1 MPEGV
6 HRLVASASGAP
17 GGGIETVTGV
27 PVRCMN
33 RIERLVG
40 LLAARRPEPA
50 MTVARSVSDVLDD
63 HVVFEVESIDRM
75 YLNVWQPRLAYGGG
89 VQGFFVGHRGYH
101 YASAALMDPMTKTF
115 VADIHGF
122 VAARGLQLVGFAKGQ
137 RKDDLAQQFLGK
149 FTQDEGVLFV
159 GRAQEKA
166 GVWHTQRR
174 YNPATG
180 GSYAWLVRSTAFI
193 NFFYFYCVDADFG
206 PFLLKFG
213 TYFPYTAKLCING
226 NEWARRQ
233 AAKAGIRFEPLDNGF
248 ASCQDVPAVQAICDR
263 LGPDHIDAL
272 LRKWLAIL
280 PNPFAPEDETA
291 GYRYE
296 LSVLQAEFSLT
307 QMLDRPVSGRIFFE
321 QVLHDNLDIGRPDQI
336 SLIFNRRIIG
346 KGRSATPGRFRTRVI
361 TEGVVPSLHVDYKN
375 TKIKQ
380 YHKEGRALRTETT
393 INDTRDFR
401 LSKRL
406 TNLPALRQI
415 GFTAN
420 RRLLGVQR
428 LSHNPVRGAQAFT
441 QLTTPIVTEVGT
453 RIPGLRFGDPRVHA
467 LLQALLVHRL
477 LPHGFTN
484 RELRT
489 LIAPLLGTTTEH
501 ITAGKMTYDLRR
513 LRTHGLI
520 ARIPRPRRY
529 QVTDTGLAQAL
540 LFTRAHDP
548 LRRAGLAETPGPAPP
563 APSRARAADRA
574 YEKAFNDLAR
584 SAHLAA

>member
-1 MPEGV
+1 
-6 HRLVASASGAP
+6 
-17 GGGIETVTGV
+17 
-27 PVRCMN
+27 
-33 RIERLVG
+33 
-40 LLAARRPEPA
+40 
-50 MTVARSVSDVLDD
+50 MTVARSVADVLDD

-101 YASAALMDPMTKTF
+101 YASTALMDPMTKTF

-206 PFLLKFG
+206 PFFLKFG

-226 NEWARRQ
+226 NEWAKRQ
-233 AAKAGIRFEPLDNGF
+233 AAKARIGFTPLDNGF
-248 ASCQDVPAVQAICDR
+248 ATCDDVPAVQRICDS
-263 LGPDHIDAL
+263 LGPEHIDAL
-272 LRKWLAIL
+272 LRKWLRIL
-280 PNPFAPEDETA
+280 PNPFTDDDEA
-291 GYRYE
+291 SGYRYE
-296 LSVLQAEFSLT
+296 LSILQAEFSLT

-321 QVLHDNLDIGRPDQI
+321 QVLHDNLDIGRPDQV
-336 SLIFNRRIIG
+336 SLVFDRRIRR
-346 KGRSATPGRFRTRVI
+346 KGRHPTPSRFRTRVI
-361 TEGVVPSLHVDYKN
+361 TTGVVPSLHIDYKN
-375 TKIKQ
+375 AKIKQ

-393 INDTRDFR
+393 INDTRDFGF
-401 LSKRL
+401 SKRL
-406 TNLPALRQI
+406 TNLTALRQI

-428 LSHNPVRGAQAFT
+428 ISHDPIRGARAFT
-441 QLTTPIVTEVGT
+441 ELTTPILTDTGT
-453 RIPGLRFGDPRVHA
+453 RIPGLRFGDARVHA
-467 LLQALLVHRL
+467 LLQALLIHRL

-489 LIAPLLGTTTEH
+489 LIAPLLATTTED

-513 LRTHGLI
+513 LRAHGLI
-520 ARIPRPRRY
+520 TRIPRTRRY
-529 QVTDTGLAQAL
+529 QITDTGLQHAL
-540 LFTRAHDP
+540 LFTHAHDHL
-548 LRRAGLAETPGPAPP
+548 LRTGLAEITDPDPP
-563 APSRARAADRA
+563 LPTRLRAAHRA
-574 YEKAFNDLAR
+574 YQTAFDDLAHY
-584 SAHLAA
+584 AHLAA

>member
-1 MPEGV
+1 
-6 HRLVASASGAP
+6 
-17 GGGIETVTGV
+17 
-27 PVRCMN
+27 
-33 RIERLVG
+33 
-40 LLAARRPEPA
+40 
-50 MTVARSVSDVLDD
+50 MTVARSVADVLDD

-101 YASAALMDPMTKTF
+101 YASTALMDPMTKAF

-122 VAARGLQLVGFAKGQ
+122 VAARGLELVSFAKGQ
-137 RKDDLAQQFLGK
+137 RKDDLAQQFLAR
-149 FTQDEGVLFV
+149 FTDDEGVLFV

-166 GVWHTQRR
+166 GVWRTQRR
-174 YNPATG
+174 YSPSTG

-206 PFLLKFG
+206 PFFLKFS

-226 NEWARRQ
+226 NEWAKRQ
-233 AAKAGIRFEPLDNGF
+233 AAKAGIGYEPLDNGF
-248 ASCQDVPAVQAICDR
+248 AAIDQPADVPAVQRICDS
-263 LGPDHIDAL
+263 LGPEHIDAL
-272 LRKWLAIL
+272 LRKWLRIL
-280 PNPFAPEDETA
+280 PNPFTDADQTT

-307 QMLDRPVSGRIFFE
+307 QLLDRPVSGRIFFE
-321 QVLHDNLDIGRPDQI
+321 QVLHDNLDIGRPDQV
-336 SLIFNRRIIG
+336 SLIFDRRIIRT
-346 KGRSATPGRFRTRVI
+346 GRSRTPGRFRTRVI
-361 TEGVVPSLHVDYKN
+361 TNGVIPSLHVDYKN

-380 YHKEGRALRTETT
+380 YHKLGRALRTETT
-393 INDTRDFR
+393 INDPREFG

-428 LSHNPVRGAQAFT
+428 LHHNPIRGAQAFT
-441 QLTTPIVTEVGT
+441 ELTAPIITDTGT
-453 RIPGLRFGDPRVHA
+453 RIPGLRFGDARVHA
-467 LLQALLVHRL
+467 LLQALLIHRL

-513 LRTHGLI
+513 LRAHGLI
-520 ARIPRPRRY
+520 TRIPRTRRY
-529 QVTDTGLAQAL
+529 QITNTGLGHAL
-540 LFTRAHDP
+540 LFTHAHNHL
-548 LRRAGLAETPGPAPP
+548 LRTGLAETTDPDPP
-563 APSRARAADRA
+563 APSRLRAADRA
-574 YEKAFNDLAR
+574 YQTAFDDLAHY
-584 SAHLAA
+584 AHLAA